1 MHFLQQWFSLSDL
14 AMEGA
19 LLDVPLHRELAQP
32 DVPGRLPDE
41 STIFRFGKTPS
52 PRPCHRPGGHQL
64 ARQILAS
71 EPDMHSSQRKA
82 LDKQSNCL
90 DALIDL
96 LEKTKACC
104 PVEQVFAKPELWR
117 CSGALWAICSSAS
130 AALRAQRCVCYCGY

>member
-1 MHFLQQWFSLSDL
+1 MQ
-14 AMEGA
+14 GA
-19 LLDVPLHRELAQP
+19 FIEVPLHREFAQP
-32 DVPGRLPDE
+32 DAHERLPDE
-41 STIFRFGKTPS
+41 STILGLGKTPS
-52 PRPCHRPGGHQL
+52 PRHRPERHTLAQQVL
-64 ARQILAS
+64 ARG
-71 EPDMHSSQRKA
+71 PGVHSSQRKA